1 MKCPHCLENFF
12 DKADTTILGGDSVGF
27 WILEKRLCPSCGKFI
42 LHLARGQQAVHM
54 GTGQTVGLS
63 IVQWKAQ
70 VLPKGASRP
79 PCPEQVP
86 VHLANDYNEACL
98 VIPDSAK
105 ASAAL
110 SRRCLQALLRESAHV
125 KPSDLSNEIQQVLDS
140 KALPSYMAESI
151 DAVRNIGNFAAHPMK
166 SQHTGEILDVE
177 PGEAEWN
184 LEVLESLFDFYF
196 VQPAIL
202 KAKRAALD
210 AKLGEAGKPSMK

>member
-1 MKCPHCLENFF
+1 VAKDRFR
-12 DKADTTILGGDSVGF
+12 KT
-27 WILEKRLCPSCGKFI
+27 GK
-42 LHLARGQQAVHM
+42 
-54 GTGQTVGLS
+54 TVALR
-63 IVQWKAQ
+63 IIRWKTQ
-70 VLPKGASRP
+70 VRPKGSSRP
-79 PCPEQVP
+79 PCAKEVPE
-86 VHLANDYNEACL
+86 HLANDYSEAYL

-110 SRRCLQALLRESAHV
+110 SRRCLQALLREAAKV

-140 KALPSYMAESI
+140 KTLPSYMAESI

-166 SQHTGEILDVE
+166 SQHTGDILDVE

-202 KAKRAALD
+202 KGKRAALD
-210 AKLGEAGKPSMK
+210 AKLSEAGKPPMK